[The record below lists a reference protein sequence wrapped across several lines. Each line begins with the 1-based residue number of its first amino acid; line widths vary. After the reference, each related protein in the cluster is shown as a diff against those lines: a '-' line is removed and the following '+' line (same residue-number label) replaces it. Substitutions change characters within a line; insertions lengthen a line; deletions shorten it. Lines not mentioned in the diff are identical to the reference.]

1 MHLGVNVP
9 NYGPGTD
16 PGLLRERV
24 TLSFLRE
31 AAAADGALRLAPRV
45 ALRMTAS
52 PDGDAGRLA
61 GTGGLE
67 QILDDLGELRR
78 LGADTVVLDPYHG
91 DPEETRR
98 PDEAWRALTAVA
110 THWRTPS

>member
-1 MHLGVNVP
+1 
-9 NYGPGTD
+9 
-16 PGLLRERV
+16 
-24 TLSFLRE
+24 
-31 AAAADGALRLAPRV
+31 
-45 ALRMTAS
+45 MTAA
-52 PDGDAGRLA
+52 PVDDPERLA
-61 GTGGLE
+61 GTGSLE

-110 THWRTPS
+110 THWRTAS